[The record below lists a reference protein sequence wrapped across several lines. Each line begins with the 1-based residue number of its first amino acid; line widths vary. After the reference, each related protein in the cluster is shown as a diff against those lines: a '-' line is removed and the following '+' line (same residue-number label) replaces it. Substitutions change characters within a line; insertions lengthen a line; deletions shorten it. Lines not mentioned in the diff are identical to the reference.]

1 MSRFPEI
8 SSLFGALASNLQTQ
22 HPAAENEVDH
32 SLYVLN
38 RSLNLSEAPRVR
50 VLETALSL
58 MSFTAP
64 QVYESAIEF
73 TVKTLVA
80 VLSSSIECKVLKI
93 NSYRVLKV
101 GGLIPGR
108 DCGSVVEMCADI
120 LGKFD
125 GHNKGNL
132 SALLLH
138 NVIRVAA
145 LAPCSPHA
153 LPSTSDVDMEFDDS
167 STSALANLVG
177 HLTNEFTVKNGEIPS
192 RLMLWHLDPMM
203 LKQDLSQILQ
213 EIVER
218 PFLCLS
224 MEIYNRIEWRSKLI
238 CIAISPSIF
247 AETRALLHKWFLM
260 TGLASVM
267 EFLTVLVGQVLD
279 IISRP
284 MWWGISMEVGS
295 KLPFSHAYFPYDHD
309 LLRILAA
316 PVSLEYFQCLL
327 CKISGSISTAGV
339 HSHSSPL
346 RTAIKISTVDHKSMW
361 SMVVNFPDWFF
372 YASILLF
379 CDSIP
384 ADNLGSGT
392 FPTSVKLKS
401 RLMHD
406 SEVACPSG
414 AAKFI
419 AWFLNPMNES
429 SQSLTVDYLVKVSD
443 LWTLKCSC
451 PNKGTEVKRVPK
463 EKTSRLKLLHNK
475 KGITPQEL
483 DSSAV
488 FIWLKEFE
496 DTYIKIFKTSGVS
509 SSNAKGFSFHRNLF
523 LRKVPLGILLLCP
536 NRLNL
541 AGCSLLLHYA
551 ATGSI
556 VKLSD
561 MQNSGKGKKVPN
573 YYWQGD
579 SLIWIEHYTKTEAIA
594 GCRIVFDITDVAESI
609 SPSMFETEEEGV
621 NFICQLKSKSWD
633 YLFQC
638 IKRLLEIKIDGDGA
652 HMQKDLL
659 ARVMRWRH
667 QGKDV
672 FENNKDMDFV
682 CNTLDV

>member
-8 SSLFGALASNLQTQ
+8 SSLFAALASNLQSQ

-32 SLYVLN
+32 SLYILN

-58 MSFTAP
+58 MGFTAP

-73 TVKTLVA
+73 TVKILVA

-93 NSYRVLKV
+93 NSDQVLKV

-153 LPSTSDVDMEFDDS
+153 LPSTSDVNMKFDDS

-192 RLMLWHLDPMM
+192 RLLLWHLDPMM

-213 EIVER
+213 EIIRR

-247 AETRALLHKWFLM
+247 VETRALLHNWFLM

-267 EFLTVLVGQVLD
+267 ELLTVLVGQVLD

-295 KLPFSHAYFPYDHD
+295 KLPFFHAYFPYDHN

-327 CKISGSISTAGV
+327 CKISGSVSTAGV
-339 HSHSSPL
+339 SHSSPL
-346 RTAIKISTVDHKSMW
+346 RTATKISAVDHKSMW
-361 SMVVNFPDWFF
+361 AVVVNFPDWFF
-372 YASILLF
+372 YASMLLF

-392 FPTSVKLKS
+392 FLESVKLKP

-406 SEVACPSG
+406 SEVTCSSG

-463 EKTSRLKLLHNK
+463 EKTRRLKLLHDK
-475 KGITPQEL
+475 KGITSQEL

-523 LRKVPLGILLLCP
+523 LRRVPLGILFLCP

-561 MQNSGKGKKVPN
+561 MQNSGKSKKVPN

-579 SLIWIEHYTKTEAIA
+579 SLIWIEQYTKAEAIA

-633 YLFQC
+633 YLLKC
-638 IKRLLEIKIDGDGA
+638 ITRLLQIKIDGDGA

-672 FENNKDMDFV
+672 FENSKDMDFV
-682 CNTLDV
+682 CNALDV